1 MDAWFVSFAIAS
13 SLLLAGGGALL
24 LVGYINTLPAAL
36 SMGWRQ
42 ALPVVV
48 LPVAGP
54 LWFAWT
60 RGEDFRRARYQLI
73 GAIVLLA
80 MATAL
85 VLGLG
90 PYFAER
96 LVAEMV
102 EAAKMR

>member
-1 MDAWFVSFAIAS
+1 MDAWFVSFAIVS

-24 LVGYINTLPAAL
+24 LIGYINTLPAAL
-36 SMGWRQ
+36 SFGWRI

-60 RGEDFRRARYQLI
+60 KGDDFRQARYQLI
-73 GAIVLLA
+73 GALVLLA
-80 MATAL
+80 LATAL
-85 VLGLG
+85 ILGFG
-90 PYFAER
+90 PYFADR